1 MIPHNF
7 PFVHFTGYIKNL
19 KNFLIKHVSVRQKY
33 LNIKLKK
40 IRKTIIK
47 NKTKINKKMIL
58 IRKLYDFLQEVQKVT
73 GKIPSKWIKLEPLV
87 HEVTADTL
95 AAGATLTMEKWADVN
110 EAFVI
115 PFWYGAVDG
124 TKGKFNVDVNIAGP
138 VNLKFDSLI
147 LSMEND
153 KPVTNPAIVVG
164 SNESYRVTITN
175 NTKETVNNV
184 ILQAWGFRMEKEA
197 FKELK

>member
-1 MIPHNF
+1 
-7 PFVHFTGYIKNL
+7 
-19 KNFLIKHVSVRQKY
+19 
-33 LNIKLKK
+33 
-40 IRKTIIK
+40 
-47 NKTKINKKMIL
+47 MIL
-58 IRKLYDFLQEVQKVT
+58 IRNLYGFLQEVQKVT
-73 GKIPSKWIKLEPLV
+73 GKISGKWIRLEPLV
-87 HEVTADTL
+87 HEVKTDTL
-95 AAGATLTMEKWADVN
+95 APGATLTMEKRAGVN

-124 TKGKFNVDVNIAGP
+124 TKGKFNVDINIAGP

-153 KPVTNPAIVVG
+153 KPVITNPAIVVG

-184 ILQAWGFRMEKEA
+184 ILQAWGFRMENA
-197 FKELK
+197 FVVKNRKRKKLK